1 MADSKGKPVGEQ
13 WAKTVDEH
21 RTDFE
26 RAKSPVSLRVAAFA
40 LWLVAV
46 ALEVLAILVVGGRLQ
61 PPFLPDATWLYA
73 VVAVVGCLAFT
84 LDGQRMW
91 KKAGAIK
98 PVSSQALLG
107 VVMASAGFALWALF
121 FCASKNV
128 PGSHKV
134 AGLIAACLVVGASVA
149 ACTVG

>member
-1 MADSKGKPVGEQ
+1 MADNKDKPAGEQ
-13 WAKTVDEH
+13 WAKTVDAH

-26 RAKSPVSLRVAAFA
+26 RAKSPVPFRVAAFA

-46 ALEVLAILVVGGRLQ
+46 AVEVLAILVVGGRLE
-61 PPFLPDATWLYA
+61 PPFLPDATWVYA
-73 VVAVVGCLAFT
+73 IVAVVGCLAFT

-98 PVSSQALLG
+98 PAGNQALLG

-128 PGSHKV
+128 PASHKAAGIV
-134 AGLIAACLVVGASVA
+134 AALVVVGASVA
-149 ACTVG
+149 ACLVG

>member
-1 MADSKGKPVGEQ
+1 MADSKNKPAQEQ
-13 WAKTVDEH
+13 WAKTVDSH

-26 RAKSPVSLRVAAFA
+26 RAKSPVPLRVAAFVM
-40 LWLVAV
+40 WLVAIV
-46 ALEVLAILVVGGRLQ
+46 LEVLAILVVGGRLQ
-61 PPFLPDATWLYA
+61 PPFLPDATWVYA
-73 VVAVVGCLAFT
+73 VIAVVGCLAFT

-98 PVSSQALLG
+98 PVSSQALIG

-128 PGSHKV
+128 PASNKA
-134 AGLIAACLVVGASVA
+134 AGLVAAVVVAGASVA
-149 ACTVG
+149 ACLMG